1 MIEALFGSTT
11 PLWAPQ
17 ATGAFGFPPS
27 APVGSAMMYGPFI
40 GPSAAANTV
49 ASGLPPPASMISAP
63 IAPAGPAYGYAL
75 PLNPIPGEAA
85 LGGSIPLLLATVAMR
100 RGQPHG
106 PATDQEIEDF
116 VYDAF
121 ELMPGTADVEVR
133 CDSGRATLTGN
144 VLHKRLKRD
153 LGEILWAIPG
163 VNDVQNNIT
172 IVSRRRART
181 ATREGEP
188 LPAVPARKP
197 A

>member
-1 MIEALFGSTT
+1 
-11 PLWAPQ
+11 
-17 ATGAFGFPPS
+17 
-27 APVGSAMMYGPFI
+27 
-40 GPSAAANTV
+40 
-49 ASGLPPPASMISAP
+49 MISAP
-63 IAPAGPAYGYAL
+63 IAPAGQAYGYPL

-106 PATDQEIEDF
+106 PVTDQEIEDF

-133 CDSGRATLTGN
+133 CDAGRATLTGN
-144 VLHKRLKRD
+144 VPNKRLKRD